1 MEHEKEFK
9 LSRRSFLG
17 VGGMAVA
24 ALAAGGLAACSPTAA
39 DSDSN
44 GSTST
49 NEDGLKVDY
58 KAAPAPLAETDIVET
73 VEADIVVIGGGIS
86 GACAAATAAELGKNV
101 IVLQKTETAQSHGS
115 GAAAWNSKA
124 QQEAGVDFDP
134 WEAVIEWTRQGENRA
149 DLDLLKTWIYNSGPT
164 IDWATDL
171 TASVD
176 GVGPV
181 MMASNKGMAYP
192 DAFNYCYPAV
202 HAWVGEMQALA
213 QWLLDYAEG
222 LGNAE
227 VRYLTP
233 AVQMVREGGSSG
245 RVSAVI
251 AQTGEG
257 DYVNVKAKD
266 AVILAAGDYGN
277 NAQMRAEY
285 LPHAE
290 GLKSAYSRPDVNT
303 GDGQLM
309 GMWVGGFMQL
319 APHCSNIHYDP
330 PIDVPDI
337 GGSGEPWLYVNKLGK
352 RFCNE
357 DMQYGQLYA
366 QDMNQPD
373 YMHFQ
378 VFDDNFRTDWE
389 DMGSGMMKK
398 EPPIDIV
405 ASTDQGVADGK
416 VFTGETIEELAQAMG
431 VPGDELSAT
440 IERYNVLCDAG
451 YDDDYGKQAARLKPV
466 RKAPF
471 YAVQRRAGVLCT
483 LNGIIT
489 NGDYQALD
497 ADRHIIEGLYVVGNC
512 QGNFFGGLEHQMVI
526 PGMSLG
532 RAMTTGRVAGLL
544 ASGEEIQRGRI

>member
-1 MEHEKEFK
+1 MDQNKGIE
-9 LSRRSFLG
+9 LSRRTFLG
-17 VGGMAVA
+17 VGGVA
-24 ALAAGGLAACSPTAA
+24 AATLAAGALAGCSQPAA
-39 DSDSN
+39 PSDSQ
-44 GSTST
+44 T
-49 NEDGLKVDY
+49 DGATANSEGY
-58 KAAPAPLAETDIVET
+58 KTKPEPIADAEIAETI
-73 VEADIVVIGGGIS
+73 EADILVIGGGIS
-86 GACAAATAAELGKNV
+86 GACAAATAAEEGKKV
-101 IVLQKTETAQSHGS
+101 VVLQKAATALSHGS

-124 QQEAGVDFDP
+124 QQELGIEFDP

-164 IDWATDL
+164 MDWATGL
-171 TASVD
+171 TNDVE

-181 MMASNKGMAYP
+181 IAGLNVGMDYP
-192 DAFNYCYPAV
+192 DSFNICYPTV
-202 HAWVGEMQALA
+202 HAWVGEMQALS

-222 LGNAE
+222 LGTAE
-227 VRYLTP
+227 VLYSTP
-233 AVQMVREGGSSG
+233 AIQMIREDDANG
-245 RVSAVI
+245 RVI
-251 AQTGEG
+251 AAIGQTDDGT
-257 DYVNVKAKD
+257 YVKVTAND

-277 NAQMRAEY
+277 NEEMRAEY
-285 LPHAE
+285 LPQAE
-290 GLKSAYSRPDVNT
+290 GLKSAYSQPAVNT

-337 GGSGEPWLYVNKLGK
+337 GGSGEPWLFVNKLGK

-405 ASTDQGVADGK
+405 ASTEKGVADGDVLK
-416 VFTGETIEELAQAMG
+416 ADTIEELAKEMN
-431 VPGDELSAT
+431 VPEDTLIAT
-440 IERYNVLCDAG
+440 VERYNVLCDAG
-451 YDDDYGKQAARLKPV
+451 YDDDYGKQARRLKPV

-471 YAVQRRAGVLCT
+471 YAVRRRAGVLCT

-497 ADRHIIEGLYVVGNC
+497 ADRNVIDGLYVVGNC
-512 QGNFFGGLEHQMVI
+512 QGNFFGGLEHQMII

-544 ASGEEIQRGRI
+544 ASGKEIERGRI